1 MDRPS
6 PARPPAGLLIAAAT
20 LAWPW
25 LVTRWPLAGGWPWL
39 VMLVGLA
46 AWRLPAGHRH
56 WAAWL
61 GIPVVL
67 LAAGG
72 QASLVIRLW
81 PVLVNAVLLGLFA
94 RSLRHPPSA
103 IERLARRRTPDLPPS
118 GVRYTYRVTQLWC
131 AFFAVNGT
139 LALATVIH
147 GDPALWSLYN
157 GGLAY
162 LAMALLFA
170 GEWLVRQ
177 RVKKRASS

>member
-6 PARPPAGLLIAAAT
+6 VSRSPAGLLIGAAT

-25 LVTRWPLAGGWPWL
+25 LVTRWQPAGGWPWL
-39 VMLVGLA
+39 VLLTALV
-46 AWRLPAGHRH
+46 AWRLPVGHKR
-56 WAAWL
+56 WALGL
-61 GIPVVL
+61 GIPAVL

-72 QASLVIRLW
+72 QATLVMRLW
-81 PVLVNAVLLGLFA
+81 PVLANAALLGLFA
-94 RSLRHPPSA
+94 RSLRHPPSV
-103 IERLARRRTPDLPPS
+103 IERLARRQTPDLPPS

-131 AFFAVNGT
+131 GFFAVNGT

-177 RVKKRASS
+177 RVKKRAS